1 MTTCISV
8 IGTSRIS
15 AACAAQRTASA
26 DSGEP
31 STATRIP
38 CFLADSDISHPLDS
52 VMVDETLQPF
62 VQLGQVSHVG
72 ANGLPMKP
80 AELLVDVALP
90 HGVAVAVPQQNE
102 AGREGQLRSDQ
113 LAHVRALA
121 SRFL

>member
-1 MTTCISV
+1 M
-8 IGTSRIS
+8 S
-15 AACAAQRTASA
+15 A
-26 DSGEP
+26 
-31 STATRIP
+31 
-38 CFLADSDISHPLDS
+38 
-52 VMVDETLQPF
+52 
-62 VQLGQVSHVG
+62 

-121 SRFL
+121 SRFLGIRDSRPYSIDMSKPWCP